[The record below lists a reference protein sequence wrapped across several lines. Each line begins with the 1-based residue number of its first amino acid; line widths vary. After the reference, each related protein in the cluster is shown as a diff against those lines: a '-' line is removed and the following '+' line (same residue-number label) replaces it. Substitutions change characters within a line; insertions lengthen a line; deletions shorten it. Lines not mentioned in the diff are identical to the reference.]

1 MKRARIIV
9 LGIAV
14 ISALVAAIL
23 AKNFMGGTKV
33 VQTVKN
39 NFDTVNVLVARSEIG
54 VGKSVNRD
62 DFKWQ
67 PWPKGAATKTYILQS
82 KQPKA
87 IKKYAGSIAR
97 ASFLPGEPI
106 KKTKLIKAGSG
117 GVMAAIVKKGM
128 RAVSVPIREETAA
141 GNFIQ
146 PSDRVD
152 VILTRQMR
160 NENGNGKQ
168 HVSDTIFHNVNVLAI
183 GQNLEMKNG
192 KKVSAGKTATLELSP
207 QQSETLALARS
218 MGELSLSLRSLAEA
232 QPNSADANQNNAAL
246 NDSRRSNGVNMLKY
260 GSKSRAYGVK

>member
-9 LGIAV
+9 LGIAI

-39 NFDTVNVLVARSEIG
+39 NFETVNVLVARSAIA
-54 VGKSVNRD
+54 VGKSVNRK

-67 PWPKGAATKTYILQS
+67 PWPKGVGTQTYILQS
-82 KQPKA
+82 SERDA
-87 IKKYAGSIAR
+87 IKKYSGSIAR
-97 ASFLPGEPI
+97 APFLPGEPI

-117 GVMAAIVKKGM
+117 GVMAAIVRKGM
-128 RAVSVPIREETAA
+128 RAVSAPIREETAA

-152 VILTRQMR
+152 VILTRQIR
-160 NENGNGKQ
+160 NENGHGKQ

-183 GQNLEMKNG
+183 GQHLEMKGG
-192 KKVSAGKTATLELSP
+192 KKVAAGKTATLELTP
-207 QQSETLALARS
+207 RQAETLALARS
-218 MGELSLSLRSLAEA
+218 MGELSLALRSLAEA
-232 QPNSADANQNNAAL
+232 RPNNADADQNSASL
-246 NDSRRSNGVNMLKY
+246 HDSNRSNGVNMLKY